1 MDKLLDK
8 LSSYNILNNLIPGS
22 IFCYL
27 VQYINDIDLLTDS
40 VVENLFVYYFAG
52 MVISRLGSLIV
63 EPFAKRIGIINYA
76 DYNDYLSASKAD
88 VKIDPLLET
97 NNLYRTI
104 SAGSLLIIVASIYLF
119 AEQKICLLSNV
130 TPYIVVVLLLL
141 LFLLSYRK
149 QTDYIRKRVEYAVRT
164 EQEGNVE

>member
-1 MDKLLDK
+1 MDKLVDK

-27 VQYINDIDLLTDS
+27 IQYINGIDLLTKS
-40 VVENLFVYYFAG
+40 KIENLFVYYFAG

-63 EPFAKRIGIINYA
+63 EPLAKRIGMVNYA
-76 DYNDYLSASKAD
+76 DYDDYLPASKTD
-88 VKIDPLLET
+88 VKIDILLET

-104 SAGSLLIIVASIYLF
+104 SAGSLLIIVVSIYLF
-119 AEQKICLLSNV
+119 AEQKISFLSNV
-130 TPYIVVVLLLL
+130 TPYITIVSLFV

-149 QTDYIRKRVEYAVRT
+149 QTDYIRKRVEHAVQT
-164 EQEGNVE
+164 KQKENIK